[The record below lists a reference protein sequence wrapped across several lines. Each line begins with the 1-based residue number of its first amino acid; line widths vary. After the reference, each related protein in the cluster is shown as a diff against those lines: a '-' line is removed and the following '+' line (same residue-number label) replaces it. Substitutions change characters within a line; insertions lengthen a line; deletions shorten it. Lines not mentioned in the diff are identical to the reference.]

1 MPHVL
6 VIDDQV
12 YARAAVAVALRTNGF
27 DVTGFENGRLALS
40 AMENAHFDLAIVDIY
55 MPNMDGVKLIRSL
68 RERCPDLAVIAM
80 SGAFLSSNGRT
91 VLDILPATGNLA
103 NVIRLKKPFRAD
115 ALLRAVQVALG
126 MTVTA

>member
-12 YARAAVAVALRTNGF
+12 YARAAVAVALRTTGF
-27 DVTGFENGRLALS
+27 DVTGFENGRIALL

-55 MPNMDGVKLIRSL
+55 MPNMDGVKLIRSM

-91 VLDILPATGNLA
+91 VLDILPAAGDLA
-103 NVIRLKKPFRAD
+103 NVIRLKKPFRASE
-115 ALLRAVQVALG
+115 LMRAIELALG
-126 MTVTA
+126 VTA

>member
-27 DVTGFENGRLALS
+27 DVTGFENGRIALL
-40 AMENAHFDLAIVDIY
+40 AMENTHFDLAIVDIY
-55 MPNMDGVKLIRSL
+55 MPNMDGVKLIRGM

-91 VLDILPATGNLA
+91 VLDVLPAAGDLA
-103 NVIRLKKPFRAD
+103 NVIRLKKPFRANE
-115 ALLRAVQVALG
+115 LMRAVQVALR
-126 MTVTA
+126 VTA

>member
-6 VIDDQV
+6 VIDDQA

-27 DVTGFENGRLALS
+27 DVTGFENGRVALS
-40 AMENAHFDLAIVDIY
+40 AMENEHFDLAIVDIY
-55 MPNMDGVKLIRSL
+55 MPNMDGVKLIRGL

-91 VLDILPATGNLA
+91 VLDILPATGDLA
-103 NVIRLKKPFRAD
+103 NVIRLKKPFRAET
-115 ALLRAVQVALG
+115 LMRAVQVALS
-126 MTVTA
+126 VTA

>member
-12 YARAAVAVALRTNGF
+12 YARAAVAVALRTTGF
-27 DVTGFENGRLALS
+27 DVTGFENGRIALL

-55 MPNMDGVKLIRSL
+55 MPNMDGIKLIRSM

-91 VLDILPATGNLA
+91 VLDILPAAGDLA
-103 NVIRLKKPFRAD
+103 NVIRLKKPFRASE
-115 ALLRAVQVALG
+115 LMRAIELALG
-126 MTVTA
+126 VTA